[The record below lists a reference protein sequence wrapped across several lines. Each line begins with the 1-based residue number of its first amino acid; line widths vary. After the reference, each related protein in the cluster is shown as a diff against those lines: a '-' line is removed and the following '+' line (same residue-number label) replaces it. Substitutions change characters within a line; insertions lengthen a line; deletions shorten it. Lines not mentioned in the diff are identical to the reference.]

1 MTLRELSPAYR
12 EAACLL
18 RLRISQLRQA
28 VKETEDPEE
37 KWHLRR
43 RILDLK
49 PILTQMQELAD
60 LTEHYYDKG
69 YWRDEKYTV

>member
-12 EAACLL
+12 EAARLL
-18 RLRISQLRQA
+18 SLRINQLRKA
-28 VKETEDPEE
+28 GKETEDPEE

-43 RILDLK
+43 RILELK

-69 YWRDEKYTV
+69 YWRNEKYTV

>member
-12 EAACLL
+12 EAAKLL
-18 RLRISQLRQA
+18 SMRISQLRQIM
-28 VKETEDPEE
+28 KETKDPEE

-43 RILDLK
+43 RILELK
-49 PILTQMQELAD
+49 PMLTQMQELAD

>member
-12 EAACLL
+12 EAAELLARRIREL
-18 RLRISQLRQA
+18 RLA
-28 VKETEDPEE
+28 AAETTDPEE
-37 KWHLRR
+37 KWRLRR
-43 RILDLK
+43 RILELK
-49 PILTQMQELAD
+49 PILTQMRELAE

>member
-12 EAACLL
+12 EAARLL
-18 RLRISQLRQA
+18 SLRINQLRKA

-43 RILDLK
+43 RILELK

-69 YWRDEKYTV
+69 YWRNEKYTV